1 MREKLNNNPLAQ
13 VGLIGVLLLATG
25 FFVMSSMGGGSKE
38 EEAGSAAAPASLAAG
53 APPALSGGEAP
64 AATAAEAAPA
74 SLPAPG
80 SGAGAPP
87 PMPRSV
93 TAAFAAD
100 DTVVLLFVRGGGID
114 DRMVAAGVQR
124 LRSLSGVAV
133 FVVPAHRIAHYAAIA
148 QGVGLN
154 RVPALVVLRP
164 KRLDHGIP
172 TASVQYGFQS
182 PQSMVQAVID
192 AGYKG
197 PTLDYH
203 P

>member
-1 MREKLNNNPLAQ
+1 MREQLNNNPLAQ
-13 VGLIGVLLLATG
+13 VGLIGVLLLAVG
-25 FFVMSSMGGGSKE
+25 FFVMSMGGGSEE
-38 EEAGSAAAPASLAAG
+38 EEAAPGAGVPSVVAGTPAAPNA
-53 APPALSGGEAP
+53 GEATEGP
-64 AATAAEAAPA
+64 PA

-87 PMPRSV
+87 PMPRPV
-93 TAAFAAD
+93 TAAFAAN

-114 DRMVAAGVQR
+114 DRRVAAGVER
-124 LRSLSGVAV
+124 LRSLAGVKV
-133 FVVPAHRIAHYAAIA
+133 FIVPADRVAHYAGIA
-148 QGVGLN
+148 QGVGLE

-172 TASVQYGFQS
+172 TASVSYGFQT
-182 PQSMVQAVID
+182 PASMVQAVVD

-197 PTLDYH
+197 KTLDYH

>member
-1 MREKLNNNPLAQ
+1 MREQLNNNPLAQ
-13 VGLIGVLLLATG
+13 VGLIGVLLVAVG
-25 FFVMSSMGGGSKE
+25 FFVMSSMGGGSEE
-38 EEAGSAAAPASLAAG
+38 EEAAPGAGVPSVVAG
-53 APPALSGGEAP
+53 APAAPSAGEAP
-64 AATAAEAAPA
+64 AAGAEGPPA

-93 TAAFAAD
+93 TAAFAAN

-114 DRMVAAGVQR
+114 DRMVAAGVER
-124 LRSLSGVAV
+124 LRSLAGVAV
-133 FVVPAHRIAHYAAIA
+133 FVVPADRVAHYAGIA
-148 QGVGLN
+148 QGVGLE

-172 TASVQYGFQS
+172 TASVKYGFQS
-182 PQSMVQAVID
+182 PESMVQAVVD
-192 AGYKG
+192 AGYRGK
-197 PTLDYH
+197 TLSYH